1 MLMKIHC
8 IQFLKIVV
16 KLRKS
21 ELLKI
26 KMERYYNVLIFS
38 QEDLDMLNSLIV
50 LQPKRVLPKLVQMLK
65 EELLELTL
73 LNQTKDQVVIEEAE
87 EASVEE
93 ETEETEEAEEA
104 SVASVEEAVIEAAA
118 EDEVVSEAVVEEET

>member
-26 KMERYYNVLIFS
+26 KMES